1 MTESKKSIKRYFWV
15 RLKKDFFIQKEIK
28 KLRKLPGGDTLTI
41 IFLKMQLLSLDNNCM
56 IYFDGVEKS
65 LEDEIALQIDEEAD
79 NVRFTISYML
89 KIGWIEEINQ
99 EEALAYNIIKIDVGS
114 ETESAARMRDLRAR
128 AKALATSHCDAGVP
142 QSDLHVIPCDKNV
155 TTEQEQETETDKEQ
169 QQQEKHNLVDK
180 CCCVVDSPK
189 SVLQVKDLALKLQI
203 PPATVASLIQSY
215 GLDRFKK
222 QLDNLQRTPNIRN
235 NGAWLRSALEKNYE
249 LAPSLQ
255 APVADPD
262 CTKCHGTGKI
272 QFVVD
277 GTNEIISRSCSC
289 LRHRN

>member
-1 MTESKKSIKRYFWV
+1 MTASAKSTKRYYWIK
-15 RLKKDFFIQKEIK
+15 LKQDFFGQKEIK

-41 IFLKMQLLSLDNNCM
+41 IFLKLQLLSLDNNGI
-56 IYFDGVEKS
+56 IYFDGIENS
-65 LEDEIALQIDEEAD
+65 FEEEIALEIDEEPD
-79 NVRFTISYML
+79 NVRFTISYLL
-89 KIGWIEEINQ
+89 KIGWIEESNTD
-99 EEALAYNIIKIDVGS
+99 EAISYNLVKIEVGS
-114 ETESAARMRDLRAR
+114 ESTSAARVRRHRANS
-128 AKALATSHCDAGVP
+128 ASLKALQCNGLVTTSN
-142 QSDLHVIPCDKNV
+142 KNV

-169 QQQEKHNLVDK
+169 QQQRHEPVDK

-203 PPATVASLIQSY
+203 SPATVALLIQTY
-215 GLDRFKK
+215 GLDQFKK
-222 QLDNLQRTPNIRN
+222 QLDNLQHTPNIRN

-249 LAPSLQ
+249 LAPSSRM
-255 APVADPD
+255 PVANPD
-262 CTKCHGTGKI
+262 CPKCHGTGKV

>member
-1 MTESKKSIKRYFWV
+1 M
-15 RLKKDFFIQKEIK
+15 
-28 KLRKLPGGDTLTI
+28 
-41 IFLKMQLLSLDNNCM
+41 
-56 IYFDGVEKS
+56 
-65 LEDEIALQIDEEAD
+65 
-79 NVRFTISYML
+79 SYLL
-89 KIGWIEEINQ
+89 KIGWIEESNTDETIS
-99 EEALAYNIIKIDVGS
+99 YNLVKIEVGS
-114 ETESAARMRDLRAR
+114 ESTSAARVRRHRANS
-128 AKALATSHCDAGVP
+128 ASLKALQCNGLVTTSN
-142 QSDLHVIPCDKNV
+142 KNV

-169 QQQEKHNLVDK
+169 QQQRHEPVDK

-203 PPATVASLIQSY
+203 SPATVALLIQSY

-249 LAPSLQ
+249 LAPSSRI
-255 APVADPD
+255 PVANPD
-262 CTKCHGTGKI
+262 CPKCHGTGKV

>member
-1 MTESKKSIKRYFWV
+1 MTASAKSTKRYYWIK
-15 RLKKDFFIQKEIK
+15 LKQDFFGQKEIK
-28 KLRKLPGGDTLTI
+28 KLRRLPGGDTLTI
-41 IFLKMQLLSLDNNCM
+41 IFLKLQLLSLNDNGI
-56 IYFDGVEKS
+56 IYFDGLEKRF
-65 LEDEIALQIDEEAD
+65 EEEIALEIDEEPD
-79 NVRFTISYML
+79 NVRFTISYL
-89 KIGWIEEINQ
+89 LQIGWIEESNTD
-99 EEALAYNIIKIDVGS
+99 EAISYNLVKIEVGS
-114 ETESAARMRDLRAR
+114 ESTSAARVRRHRANL
-128 AKALATSHCDAGVP
+128 ASSKALQCNSLVTISN
-142 QSDLHVIPCDKNV
+142 KNV

-169 QQQEKHNLVDK
+169 QQEKHNPVDK

-255 APVADPD
+255 TPVANSD
-262 CTKCHGTGKI
+262 CPKCHGTGE
-272 QFVVD
+272 VHYAVGD
-277 GTNEIISRSCSC
+277 TNEIISRPCSC
-289 LRHRN
+289 LQRRN

>member
-1 MTESKKSIKRYFWV
+1 MTASAKSTKRYYWIK
-15 RLKKDFFIQKEIK
+15 LKQDFFGQKEIK

-41 IFLKMQLLSLDNNCM
+41 IFLKLQLLSLDNNGI
-56 IYFDGVEKS
+56 IYFDGIENS
-65 LEDEIALQIDEEAD
+65 FEEEIALEIDEEPD
-79 NVRFTISYML
+79 NVRFTISYLL
-89 KIGWIEEINQ
+89 KIGWIEESNTD
-99 EEALAYNIIKIDVGS
+99 EAISYNLVKIEVGS
-114 ETESAARMRDLRAR
+114 ESTSAARVRRHRANS
-128 AKALATSHCDAGVP
+128 ASLKALQSNGLVTTSN
-142 QSDLHVIPCDKNV
+142 KNV

-169 QQQEKHNLVDK
+169 QQQRHEPVDK

-203 PPATVASLIQSY
+203 SPATVALLIQTY

-222 QLDNLQRTPNIRN
+222 QLDNLQHTPNIRN

-249 LAPSLQ
+249 LAPSSRI
-255 APVADPD
+255 PVANPD
-262 CTKCHGTGKI
+262 CPKCHGTGKV

>member
-1 MTESKKSIKRYFWV
+1 MTK
-15 RLKKDFFIQKEIK
+15 
-28 KLRKLPGGDTLTI
+28 
-41 IFLKMQLLSLDNNCM
+41 
-56 IYFDGVEKS
+56 
-65 LEDEIALQIDEEAD
+65 
-79 NVRFTISYML
+79 
-89 KIGWIEEINQ
+89 
-99 EEALAYNIIKIDVGS
+99 
-114 ETESAARMRDLRAR
+114 
-128 AKALATSHCDAGVP
+128 
-142 QSDLHVIPCDKNV
+142 SDLHVIPCDKNV
-155 TTEQEQETETDKEQ
+155 TTEQETETNKE
-169 QQQEKHNLVDK
+169 QQQEKHNPVDK
-180 CCCVVDSPK
+180 CCCVVASPK
-189 SVLQVKDLALKLQI
+189 SVLQVKDLAVKLQI

-262 CTKCHGTGKI
+262 CTKCHGTGKV

-277 GTNEIISRSCSC
+277 GTNDIISRPCSC

>member
-1 MTESKKSIKRYFWV
+1 MTASAKSTKRYYWIK
-15 RLKKDFFIQKEIK
+15 LKQDFFGQKEIK

-41 IFLKMQLLSLDNNCM
+41 IFLKLQLLSLDNNGI
-56 IYFDGVEKS
+56 IYFDGIENS
-65 LEDEIALQIDEEAD
+65 FEEEIALGIDEEPD
-79 NVRFTISYML
+79 NVRFTISYLL
-89 KIGWIEEINQ
+89 KIGWIEESNTD
-99 EEALAYNIIKIDVGS
+99 EAISYNLVKIEVGS
-114 ETESAARMRDLRAR
+114 ESTSAARVRRHRANS
-128 AKALATSHCDAGVP
+128 ASLKALQCNGLVTISN
-142 QSDLHVIPCDKNV
+142 KNV

-169 QQQEKHNLVDK
+169 QQQRHEPVDK

-249 LAPSLQ
+249 LAPSSQ
-255 APVADPD
+255 MPVANPD
-262 CTKCHGTGKI
+262 CPKCHGTGKV

>member
-1 MTESKKSIKRYFWV
+1 MTASAKSTKRYYWIK
-15 RLKKDFFIQKEIK
+15 LKQDFFGQKEIK

-41 IFLKMQLLSLDNNCM
+41 IFLKLQLLSLDNNGI
-56 IYFDGVEKS
+56 IYFDGIENS
-65 LEDEIALQIDEEAD
+65 FEEEIALEIDEEPD
-79 NVRFTISYML
+79 NVRFTISYLL
-89 KIGWIEEINQ
+89 KIGWIEESNTDETIS
-99 EEALAYNIIKIDVGS
+99 YNLVKIEVGS
-114 ETESAARMRDLRAR
+114 ESTSAARVRRHRANS
-128 AKALATSHCDAGVP
+128 ASLKALQSNGLVTTSN
-142 QSDLHVIPCDKNV
+142 KNV

-169 QQQEKHNLVDK
+169 QQQRHEPVDK

-203 PPATVASLIQSY
+203 SPATVALLIQTY

-222 QLDNLQRTPNIRN
+222 QLDNLQHTPNIRN

-249 LAPSLQ
+249 LAPSSRI
-255 APVADPD
+255 PVANPD
-262 CTKCHGTGKI
+262 CPKCHGTGKV

>member
-1 MTESKKSIKRYFWV
+1 MTASAKSTKRYYWIK
-15 RLKKDFFIQKEIK
+15 LKQDFFGQKEIK
-28 KLRKLPGGDTLTI
+28 KLRRLPGGDTLTI
-41 IFLKMQLLSLDNNCM
+41 IFLKLQLLSLNDNGI
-56 IYFDGVEKS
+56 IYFDGLEKS
-65 LEDEIALQIDEEAD
+65 FEEEIALEIDEEPD
-79 NVRFTISYML
+79 NVRFTISYL
-89 KIGWIEEINQ
+89 LQIGWIEESNTD
-99 EEALAYNIIKIDVGS
+99 EAISYNLVKIEVGS
-114 ETESAARMRDLRAR
+114 ESTSAARVRKHRANL
-128 AKALATSHCDAGVP
+128 ASLKALQCNGLVTISN
-142 QSDLHVIPCDKNV
+142 KNV

-169 QQQEKHNLVDK
+169 QQQEKHNPVDK

-203 PPATVASLIQSY
+203 SPATVALLIQTY

-222 QLDNLQRTPNIRN
+222 QLDNLQHTPNIRN

-249 LAPSLQ
+249 LAPSSRI
-255 APVADPD
+255 PVANPD
-262 CTKCHGTGKI
+262 CPKCHGTGKV

>member
-1 MTESKKSIKRYFWV
+1 MTASAKSTKRYYWIK
-15 RLKKDFFIQKEIK
+15 LKQDFFGQKEIK

-41 IFLKMQLLSLDNNCM
+41 IFLKLQLLSLNDNGI
-56 IYFDGVEKS
+56 IYFDGLEKS
-65 LEDEIALQIDEEAD
+65 FEEEIALEIDEEPD
-79 NVRFTISYML
+79 NVRFTISYL
-89 KIGWIEEINQ
+89 LQIGWIEESNTD
-99 EEALAYNIIKIDVGS
+99 EAISYNLVKIEVGS
-114 ETESAARMRDLRAR
+114 ESTSAARVRKHRANL
-128 AKALATSHCDAGVP
+128 ASLKALQCNGLVTISN
-142 QSDLHVIPCDKNV
+142 KNV

-169 QQQEKHNLVDK
+169 QQQEKHNPVDK

-255 APVADPD
+255 TPVANSD
-262 CTKCHGTGKI
+262 CPKCHGTGE
-272 QFVVD
+272 VHYAVGD
-277 GTNEIISRSCSC
+277 TNEIISRPCSC
-289 LRHRN
+289 LQRRN

>member
-1 MTESKKSIKRYFWV
+1 MTASAKSTKRYYWIK
-15 RLKKDFFIQKEIK
+15 LKQDFFGQKEIK

-41 IFLKMQLLSLDNNCM
+41 IFLKLQLLSLDNNGI
-56 IYFDGVEKS
+56 IYFDGIENS
-65 LEDEIALQIDEEAD
+65 FEEEIALEIDEEPD
-79 NVRFTISYML
+79 NVRFTISYLL
-89 KIGWIEEINQ
+89 KIGWIEESNTDETIS
-99 EEALAYNIIKIDVGS
+99 YNLVKIEVGS
-114 ETESAARMRDLRAR
+114 ESTSAARVRRHRANS
-128 AKALATSHCDAGVP
+128 ASLKALQCNGLVTTSN
-142 QSDLHVIPCDKNV
+142 KNV

-169 QQQEKHNLVDK
+169 QQQRHEPVDK

-203 PPATVASLIQSY
+203 SPATVALLIQTY
-215 GLDRFKK
+215 GLNQFKK
-222 QLDNLQRTPNIRN
+222 QLDNLQHTPNIRN

-249 LAPSLQ
+249 LAPSSRM
-255 APVADPD
+255 PVANPD
-262 CTKCHGTGKI
+262 CPKCHGTGKV

>member
-1 MTESKKSIKRYFWV
+1 MTASAKSTKRYYWIK
-15 RLKKDFFIQKEIK
+15 LKQDFFGQKEIK

-41 IFLKMQLLSLDNNCM
+41 IFLKLQLLSLDNNGI
-56 IYFDGVEKS
+56 IYFDGIENS
-65 LEDEIALQIDEEAD
+65 FEEEIALEIDEEPD
-79 NVRFTISYML
+79 NVRFTISYLL
-89 KIGWIEEINQ
+89 KIGWIEESNTDETIS
-99 EEALAYNIIKIDVGS
+99 YNLVKIEVGS
-114 ETESAARMRDLRAR
+114 ESTSAARVRRHRANS
-128 AKALATSHCDAGVP
+128 ASLKALQSNGLVTTSN
-142 QSDLHVIPCDKNV
+142 KNV

-169 QQQEKHNLVDK
+169 QQQRHEPVDK

-203 PPATVASLIQSY
+203 SPATVALLIQTY
-215 GLDRFKK
+215 GLDQFKK
-222 QLDNLQRTPNIRN
+222 QLDNLQHTPNIRN

-249 LAPSLQ
+249 LAPSSRI
-255 APVADPD
+255 PVANPD
-262 CTKCHGTGKI
+262 CPKCHGTGKV

>member
-1 MTESKKSIKRYFWV
+1 MTASAKSTKRYYWIK
-15 RLKKDFFIQKEIK
+15 LKQDFFGQKEIK

-41 IFLKMQLLSLDNNCM
+41 IFLKLQLLSLDNNGI
-56 IYFDGVEKS
+56 IYFDGIENS
-65 LEDEIALQIDEEAD
+65 FEEEIALEIDEEPD
-79 NVRFTISYML
+79 NVRFTISYLL
-89 KIGWIEEINQ
+89 KIGWIEESNTDETIS
-99 EEALAYNIIKIDVGS
+99 YNLVKIEVGS
-114 ETESAARMRDLRAR
+114 ESTSAARVRRHRANS
-128 AKALATSHCDAGVP
+128 ASLKALQSNGLVTTSN
-142 QSDLHVIPCDKNV
+142 KNV

-169 QQQEKHNLVDK
+169 QQQRHEPVDK

-203 PPATVASLIQSY
+203 SPATVALLIQTY

-222 QLDNLQRTPNIRN
+222 QLDNLQHTPNIRN

-262 CTKCHGTGKI
+262 CTKCHGTGKV

>member
-1 MTESKKSIKRYFWV
+1 MTASAKSTKRYYWIK
-15 RLKKDFFIQKEIK
+15 LKQDFFGQKEIK

-41 IFLKMQLLSLDNNCM
+41 IFLKLQLLSLDNNGI
-56 IYFDGVEKS
+56 IYFDGIENS
-65 LEDEIALQIDEEAD
+65 FEEEIALEIDEEPD
-79 NVRFTISYML
+79 NVRFTISYLL
-89 KIGWIEEINQ
+89 KIGWIEESNTDETIS
-99 EEALAYNIIKIDVGS
+99 YNLVKIEVGS
-114 ETESAARMRDLRAR
+114 ESTSAARVRRHRANS
-128 AKALATSHCDAGVP
+128 ASLKALQSNGLVTTSN
-142 QSDLHVIPCDKNV
+142 KNV

-169 QQQEKHNLVDK
+169 QQQRHEPVDK

-189 SVLQVKDLALKLQI
+189 SVLQVKDLAVKLQI

-255 APVADPD
+255 TPVANPD
-262 CTKCHGTGKI
+262 CPKCHGTGKI

-289 LRHRN
+289 LRHRK